1 MAIPGIWRGITIVV
15 TPIVGVV
22 TIIVIH
28 NIGMLMVQAIVD
40 DTDYYTFTT
49 IIVPDICGIDIL
61 STQS

>member
-1 MAIPGIWRGITIVV
+1 MTIPGTWRGITIVV
-15 TPIVGVV
+15 TPVVGVV
-22 TIIVIH
+22 SIVVID
-28 NIGMLMVQAIVD
+28 NIGMLMVQAIVN

>member
-1 MAIPGIWRGITIVV
+1 MTIPGTWRGITIIV
-15 TPIVGVV
+15 TPVVGVV
-22 TIIVIH
+22 SIVVID
-28 NIGMLMVQAIVD
+28 NIRMLVVQAIVN